1 MLRCRLYVRLIVYGL
16 IDYKEVEM
24 YGWRSQIGFIV
35 PTNNTVI
42 EPEMYSIVPEGVSF
56 HFTKVIFKDTTRDGR
71 NKDAG
76 GEAAEALH
84 RGHVNVIAYACMA
97 TSLVDA
103 PNWERET
110 TEQFG
115 VPAVAAAT
123 ALKEALRAVGAHNI
137 ALVCHYPQER
147 LPLVKE
153 SFKND
158 GFNVVSAE
166 TADISDQREVNRIPT
181 EKVYELARKANTS
194 EADAICLLAT
204 DLRTFPIL
212 QQLEDDLG
220 KPVVSNNQSLLW
232 KALRL
237 ADIKAE
243 IPGHGSLLAG
253 DYAKWT
259 SGRNLQTASAD

>member
-1 MLRCRLYVRLIVYGL
+1 
-16 IDYKEVEM
+16 M

-42 EPEMYSIVPEGVSF
+42 EPELYSVAPDGVSF
-56 HFTKVIFKDTTRDGR
+56 HFTKVIFRDAARDGR
-71 NKDAG
+71 NKDVG
-76 GEAAEALH
+76 GEAAEILS
-84 RGHVNVIAYACMA
+84 RGHVDVIAYACMA

-103 PNWERET
+103 PKWEEETRER
-110 TEQFG
+110 FG
-115 VPAVAAAT
+115 IPAVAAASS
-123 ALKEALRAVGAHNI
+123 LKEALQAVGAKNV
-137 ALVCHYPQER
+137 ALVCHYPPER

-166 TADISDQREVNRIPT
+166 TADVTDQREVNRIPT
-181 EKVYELARKANTS
+181 EKVYELARKANTP

-220 KPVVSNNQSLLW
+220 KPVSSPCPVHRSTFSSATSQTSVSPEG
-232 KALRL
+232 
-237 ADIKAE
+237 E
-243 IPGHGSLLAG
+243 ISSNPPSPCTTRA
-253 DYAKWT
+253 W
-259 SGRNLQTASAD
+259 